1 MKLGSGTH
9 LPDTENPCV
18 MEYVSR
24 LQGEEFSDHPVC
36 VHPVIASAARAVNDW
51 MPDGDRD
58 KLLLLVSSMVGTSGI
73 VTDDEAVSSKISLYI
88 NDSGNVNGELA
99 DRLYRYM
106 AFVIDLVRSYA

>member
-1 MKLGSGTH
+1 MTCGPTEFPGSHSTTKTHSPTYDGSRSQSWKRVNDMKLGSGTH
-9 LPDTENPCV
+9 LPGTENPCV

-58 KLLLLVSSMVGTSGI
+58 KLLTLVSSMVGTS
-73 VTDDEAVSSKISLYI
+73 
-88 NDSGNVNGELA
+88 
-99 DRLYRYM
+99 
-106 AFVIDLVRSYA
+106 